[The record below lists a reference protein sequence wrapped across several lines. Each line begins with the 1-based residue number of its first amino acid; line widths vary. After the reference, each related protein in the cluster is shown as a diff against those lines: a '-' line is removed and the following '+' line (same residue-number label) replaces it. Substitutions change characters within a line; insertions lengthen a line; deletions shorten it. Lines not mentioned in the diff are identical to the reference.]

1 MSEHFQ
7 ICIREALGMQDASLE
22 ELCERIRE
30 FRQVEICAL
39 SLPIIK
45 DRKEIVNHRYGP
57 QPRLYPW

>member
-1 MSEHFQ
+1 
-7 ICIREALGMQDASLE
+7 MQDASLE

-30 FRQVEICAL
+30 LRQVEICAL

-57 QPRLYPW
+57 QPRLYSW